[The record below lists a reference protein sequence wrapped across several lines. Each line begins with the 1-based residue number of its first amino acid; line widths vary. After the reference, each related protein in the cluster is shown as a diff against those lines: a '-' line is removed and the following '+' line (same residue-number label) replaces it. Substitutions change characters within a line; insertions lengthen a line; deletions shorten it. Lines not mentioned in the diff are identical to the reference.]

1 MTKMRLFVVLCL
13 GAVVLWGVPAYG
25 NQELTV
31 SAAASLTNALKEVA
45 AAFEKGHPGTK
56 VVCNF
61 AASGVLLQQMAKG
74 APVDVFAAADQKT
87 MNQAQE
93 KKLIATAT
101 RKNFVTNRLVLIV
114 PMDSKLT
121 LSGLQDLTGPQV
133 NRIAVGN
140 PATVPAGRYAKE
152 ALDKAGLWDKLS
164 AKFVL
169 AESVRQVLDYVR
181 RGEVDAGLVYS
192 TDAAIAQGKVKVMQT
207 VTEHAPI
214 LYPIA
219 VTVSTDKKALAQS
232 FVDFVVSP
240 PAQAIFAK
248 FGFGKPESAGTG

>member
-1 MTKMRLFVVLCL
+1 MVNLKLFFGLWL
-13 GAVVLWGVPAYG
+13 GALVVWGAPAYAG
-25 NQELTV
+25 QELIV

-45 AAFEKGHPGTK
+45 GAFEKTHPGTK
-56 VVCNF
+56 IICNF

-74 APVDVFAAADQKT
+74 APVDVFAAADQQT
-87 MNQAQE
+87 MNQAHE
-93 KKLIATAT
+93 KKLIAPAT
-101 RKNFVTNRLVLIV
+101 RKNFVSNRLVLIV

-121 LSGLQDLTGPQV
+121 VSGLKDLTGPQV
-133 NRIAVGN
+133 KRVAVGN
-140 PATVPAGRYAKE
+140 PATVPAGRYAKQ
-152 ALDKAGLWDKLS
+152 ALEKAGLWEKLS
-164 AKFVL
+164 PKYVL

-192 TDAAIAQGKVKVMQT
+192 TDAAIAQGKVKVIQR

-219 VTVSTDKKALAQS
+219 VTAATDKQAAAQS

-240 PAQAIFAK
+240 AAQEIFK
-248 FGFGKPESAGTG
+248 KYGFGPA

>member
-1 MTKMRLFVVLCL
+1 MTKFKLVFVLLL
-13 GAVVLWGVPAYG
+13 GAAVLWGTPAAAD
-25 NQELTV
+25 QELIV
-31 SAAASLTNALKEVA
+31 SAAASLTNAMKEVA
-45 AAFEKGHPGTK
+45 AQYDKAHPGTK
-56 VVCNF
+56 AVCNF

-74 APVDVFAAADQKT
+74 APVDVFASADQKT

-93 KKLIATAT
+93 KKLIIPAT
-101 RKNFVTNRLVLIV
+101 RKNFVSNRLVLIV

-121 LSGLQDLTGPQV
+121 LNGLKDLTGPQV
-133 NRIAVGN
+133 KRIAVGN

-152 ALDKAGLWDKLS
+152 ALVSAGLWDKLS
-164 AKFVL
+164 PKFVL

-192 TDAAIAQGKVKVMQT
+192 TDAAIAKGKVKVVQT

-219 VTVSTDKKALAQS
+219 VTASTGKKALAQT

-240 PAQAIFAK
+240 PAQEIFKK
-248 FGFGKPESAGTG
+248 FGFGKP

>member
-1 MTKMRLFVVLCL
+1 MRNLKMILWLVA
-13 GAVVLWGVPAYG
+13 GAVVLWGAPALAD
-25 NQELTV
+25 QELTV

-45 AAFEKGHPGTK
+45 GQFEKTHPGAK

-93 KKLIATAT
+93 KKLVVPAT
-101 RKNFVTNRLVLIV
+101 RKNFVSNRLVLIV

-121 LSGLQDLTGPQV
+121 VSGLKDLTGPQV
-133 NRIAVGN
+133 KRVAVGN
-140 PATVPAGRYAKE
+140 PTTVPAGRYTKE
-152 ALDKAGLWDKLS
+152 ALEKVGLWDTLS
-164 AKFVL
+164 PKFIL
-169 AESVRQVLDYVR
+169 AESVRQVLDYVS
-181 RGEVDAGLVYS
+181 RGEADTGFVYS
-192 TDAAIAQGKVKVMQT
+192 TDAAIAKGKVKIIQT

-219 VTVSTDKKALAQS
+219 VTESTDKKALAQS

-240 PAQAIFAK
+240 AAQEIFSK
-248 FGFGKPESAGTG
+248 FGFGKP

>member
-1 MTKMRLFVVLCL
+1 MTKLKLIFVLLL
-13 GAVVLWGVPAYG
+13 GVVVVWGTPAFAA
-25 NQELTV
+25 QELIV
-31 SAAASLTNALKEVA
+31 SAAASLTNAMKVVA
-45 AAFEKGHPGTK
+45 GQYEKAHPGTK
-56 VVCNF
+56 VICNF

-87 MNQAQE
+87 MNQAQA
-93 KKLIATAT
+93 KKLINPAT
-101 RKNFVTNRLVLIV
+101 RQNFVSNRLVLIV

-121 LSGLQDLTGPQV
+121 VSGLKGLIAPQV
-133 NRIAVGN
+133 KRVAVGN

-152 ALDKAGLWDKLS
+152 ALVKAGLWDKLEP
-164 AKFVL
+164 KYVL

-192 TDAAIAQGKVKVMQT
+192 TDAAIAKGKVKVIQK

-219 VTVSTDKKALAQS
+219 VTASTGKKAAAQS
-232 FVDFVVSP
+232 FVDFVVSIA
-240 PAQAIFAK
+240 AQKTFKK
-248 FGFGKPESAGTG
+248 FGFGKP

>member
-1 MTKMRLFVVLCL
+1 MPKIKLVSVLL
-13 GAVVLWGVPAYG
+13 VGALILWRTPAAAD
-25 NQELTV
+25 QELII
-31 SAAASLTNALKEVA
+31 SAAASLTNAMKEVVA
-45 AAFEKGHPGTK
+45 QFNTTHPGIK
-56 VVCNF
+56 AACNF

-93 KKLIATAT
+93 KKLIVPAS
-101 RKNFVTNRLVLIV
+101 RKNFVSNRLVLIV
-114 PMDSKLT
+114 PLDSKLT
-121 LSGLQDLTGPQV
+121 VSGLKGLTAPQV
-133 NRIAVGN
+133 QRVAVGN

-152 ALDKAGLWDKLS
+152 ALEKAGLWGKL
-164 AKFVL
+164 APKFVL

-192 TDAAIAQGKVKVMQT
+192 TDAAIAKGKVKVIQA

-219 VTVSTDKKALAQS
+219 VSASTGKKAEAHS

-240 PAQAIFAK
+240 AAQKIFSK
-248 FGFGKPESAGTG
+248 FGFGKP

>member
-1 MTKMRLFVVLCL
+1 MSKLKIILLLIT
-13 GAVVLWGVPAYG
+13 GAVVLWGAPALAD
-25 NQELTV
+25 QELTV

-45 AAFEKGHPGTK
+45 GQFEKTHPGAK

-93 KKLIATAT
+93 KKLVVPAT
-101 RKNFVTNRLVLIV
+101 RKNFVSNRLVLIV
-114 PMDSKLT
+114 PMDSKFT
-121 LSGLQDLTGPQV
+121 VSGLKDLTGPQV
-133 NRIAVGN
+133 KRVAVGN
-140 PATVPAGRYAKE
+140 PTTVPAGRYTKE
-152 ALDKAGLWDKLS
+152 ALEKVGLWDQLS
-164 AKFVL
+164 PKFIL
-169 AESVRQVLDYVR
+169 AESVRQVLDYVS
-181 RGEVDAGLVYS
+181 RGEVDTGFVYS
-192 TDAAIAQGKVKVMQT
+192 TDAAIAEGKVKIIQT

-219 VTVSTDKKALAQS
+219 VTESTDKKALAQS

-240 PAQAIFAK
+240 AAQEIFSK
-248 FGFGKPESAGTG
+248 FGFGKP